1 MRMNKLRCTSLSI
14 FAILIGSINPCWAQ
28 IEQKS
33 IAYIE
38 VKTISKKEG
47 AVGRGIGSTGT
58 GFRFGANMS
67 VVTSEHLLSKLEPY
81 DLANREIFVRFGSPD
96 ATPRKAIIVDEDRGK
111 DVLILK
117 VRKPEVE
124 IPRLHSSSSINLKEN
139 ETEVC
144 AAGFPQGYGY
154 RIRCGK
160 LQSLDGPFVEGLSH
174 LYTTDFTFGP
184 GMSGAPVYEKN
195 SGAVIGIVK
204 GREDSQEVAVGFV
217 VPIDYARRLLPTVLY
232 ASAPDV
238 KPIETAV
245 LSAEPAAS
253 IVFETKTV
261 VDSQSEEKEKSFYHR
276 NKHCQRSSV
285 QTWEIKAP
293 EGSLINTDSV
303 SLSNKKASSKS
314 VLPKILSI
322 SEAKIVVQAKA
333 INNGS
338 CVEIFG
344 DVVSRDGRGSV
355 GVKVSYELIK
365 NATEIKENVV
375 KLNLEVGESVS
386 LEGAIPDSI
395 RLSIRD
401 EDNNIEEVK
410 PGRKSLDGWTINSS
424 ELGAERFVLS
434 R

>member
-1 MRMNKLRCTSLSI
+1 LV
-14 FAILIGSINPCWAQ
+14 GSASPCWAQ
-28 IEQKS
+28 IEQTS

-47 AVGRGIGSTGT
+47 AVGRGIGSKGT
-58 GFRFGANMS
+58 GFRFGSNMS

-96 ATPRKAIIVDEDRGK
+96 ATPRKAIIVDEDRSK

-124 IPRLHSSSSINLKEN
+124 IPRLHSSSTINLEEN
-139 ETEVC
+139 ETAVC
-144 AAGFPQGYGY
+144 AAGFPHGYGY
-154 RIRCGK
+154 TKRCGK

-204 GREDSQEVAVGFV
+204 GREDSDEVAVGFV
-217 VPIDYARRLLPTVLY
+217 VPINYALRLLPTVLY
-232 ASAPDV
+232 ASSPDA
-238 KPIETAV
+238 KPIETAL
-245 LSAEPAAS
+245 LSAEPAAA
-253 IVFETKTV
+253 IVFETETV
-261 VDSQSEEKEKSFYHR
+261 VDSQNEKKEKSFYHR
-276 NKHCQRSSV
+276 NQHCKRTSV
-285 QTWEIKAP
+285 QKWEIKAP
-293 EGSLINTDSV
+293 EGSLIDTDSV

-314 VLPKILSI
+314 VLPKIVSI
-322 SEAKIVVQAKA
+322 SESKIVVQAIA

-338 CVEIFG
+338 CVKIFG

-355 GVKVSYELIK
+355 GVKVNYELIK
-365 NATEIKENVV
+365 NTTEIKENVV

-386 LEGAIPDSI
+386 LEGAIPESI

-401 EDNNIEEVK
+401 ERNNIEEVK
-410 PGRKSLDGWTINSS
+410 LGGKSLNGWAIKEAGMS
-424 ELGAERFVLS
+424 ADRFVVT